1 MKNKK
6 GAELAIGTIIV
17 IILALVVL
25 VVLVAGFTMGWGN
38 LWSKITS
45 FGGGKS
51 NIATSVQS
59 CQVACSSNS
68 KADYCKT
75 RNIVGDDG
83 VAVTAKTCKELEG
96 YRNSGLEACAAIPN
110 CQ

>member
-1 MKNKK
+1 MRNKK
-6 GAELAIGTIIV
+6 GAELAIGTIII

-25 VVLVAGFTMGWGN
+25 VVIVAGFTMGWSN
-38 LWSKITS
+38 LWSKITG

-51 NIATSVQS
+51 NIATTVQS

-75 RNIVGDDG
+75 RSIVGDDG
-83 VAVTAKTCKELEG
+83 KPIQQNTCKMLEG
-96 YRNSGLEACAAIPN
+96 PQYGLDACATVPT
-110 CQ
+110 C